1 MLAWTI
7 VDLVEEHLNLVLAQ
21 NMVLG
26 SRQFLYALIA
36 ERIIRIYPSL
46 AHYAQRGVEYF
57 KNACKHA

>member
-1 MLAWTI
+1 MLARTI
-7 VDLVEEHLNLVLAQ
+7 VDLVEEHLNLVLAL

-46 AHYAQRGVEYF
+46 THYAQRGVE
-57 KNACKHA
+57 